1 MWFLFILVFHS
12 KFFCSNPLPA
22 SLVVRGKVLSLPS
35 SLFFLLLY
43 NSSVS
48 ARTAIAGR
56 RSLPLQNSSPWLCSD
71 DSTWGERRICCYCC
85 RLTTVVS
92 SSYPLC
98 LWVRVWGNVFWHD
111 TERPTAGA
119 AVHILLPEK
128 KGQKNPEKHAFDLV
142 HMKTVSGW
150 WWVESSVTYRCC
162 SANAA
167 LCAFGR
173 LCQCLGPNYSA
184 VSASSHYICPF
195 LSPHVSLIQDIGF
208 DTISEKYSDFFNV
221 W

>member
-71 DSTWGERRICCYCC
+71 DSTWGERRICCHCC

-119 AVHILLPEK
+119 AVHILLPEE
-128 KGQKNPEKHAFDLV
+128 KGQKNPVKHDLV
-142 HMKTVSGW
+142 HMKMVSG
-150 WWVESSVTYRCC
+150 VICHLQMLLCKCC
-162 SANAA
+162 SV
-167 LCAFGR
+167 
-173 LCQCLGPNYSA
+173 CLWQTVPVPWSQLL
-184 VSASSHYICPF
+184 SSIY
-195 LSPHVSLIQDIGF
+195 
-208 DTISEKYSDFFNV
+208 
-221 W
+221 